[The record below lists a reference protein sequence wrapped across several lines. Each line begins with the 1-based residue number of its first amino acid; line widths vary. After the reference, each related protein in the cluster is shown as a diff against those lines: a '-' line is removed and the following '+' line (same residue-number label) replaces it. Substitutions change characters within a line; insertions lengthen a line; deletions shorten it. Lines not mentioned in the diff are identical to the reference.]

1 MALELIK
8 NMHEQ
13 DKVDGSFLALLRV
26 TLGLAFLTTWFSNLT
41 KGAFTAS
48 GFVSTIEYFIT
59 DPAHINIGFP
69 LNIIVTPFDDIIQNV
84 AFPNAA
90 IFGMGWLFIELFI
103 SISLT
108 FGLFTRLGS
117 IFGAGSTIVLG
128 IGALGVDWPWTYAL
142 MFIGFVTCAL
152 TSAGK
157 WYGLD
162 YWLKDRIP
170 EKLLMIL
177 I

>member
-1 MALELIK
+1 MALEVIK
-8 NMHEQ
+8 NMHDQ
-13 DKVDGSFLALLRV
+13 NKIDGSYIVLLRI
-26 TLGLAFLTTWFSNLT
+26 TLGLAFLTTWFSNLN

-48 GFVSTIEYFIT
+48 GFVETINYFIDHPEHVIT
-59 DPAHINIGFP
+59 PA
-69 LNIIVTPFDDIIQNV
+69 DDIIRNI

-90 IFGMGWLFIELFI
+90 IFGIGWLIVELFI

-117 IFGAGSTIVLG
+117 IVGAGSTIILG
-128 IGALGVDWPWTYAL
+128 LGALGVDWPWTYAL

-157 WYGLD
+157 WYGID

-170 EKLLMIL
+170 EKLSMIL
-177 I
+177 L